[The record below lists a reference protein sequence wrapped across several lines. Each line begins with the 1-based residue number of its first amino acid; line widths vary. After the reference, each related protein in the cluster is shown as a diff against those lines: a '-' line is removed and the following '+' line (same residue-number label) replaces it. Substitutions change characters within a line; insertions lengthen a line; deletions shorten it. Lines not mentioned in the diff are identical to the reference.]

1 MLSAIIKGVF
11 CNRNDNIHSSDM
23 STPPMKNGK
32 NLFIY
37 TSLALG
43 VAAALNSGAAFAGEP
58 VTPIQHVIVVIGENV
73 SFDTLF
79 GAYKPP
85 KGQSIKNLLSQ
96 GIIKAD
102 GTPGVNYAR
111 ALQREGSNLTDAYTA
126 RPVRGNAYATLP
138 QPLQTGILDPSTLQ
152 FQAPVPDMRFPTD
165 LANGPFQ
172 ITKYVPYGSANS
184 ATGDPVHRFFQ
195 MWQQTG
201 GNNINHSLF
210 TWVATTVGTGGDNG
224 ANGPKPNDAQQG
236 GELMGFFNMSA
247 GDAPVF
253 NQLAK
258 DYALSDNF
266 HQFIMGGTGANFF
279 AVATGDVAVYNDA
292 GALATPPANQI
303 ENPNPQ
309 AGTENFYTQDGYAG
323 GSYVNCSNA
332 QQPGVKSILKV
343 LKANKRAS
351 NCENGAFYLVN
362 NYDVPYNVDGTAKA
376 LGADKFVYP
385 PQTVPTIGEALSAKD
400 VSWKWY
406 TAGRDAGDIL
416 NDELYPF
423 VRAAVD
429 AQVPTTIPEPDRT
442 QIVDAK
448 TYATTQT
455 VVYNSIGDPLNASS
469 NVVNT
474 PVLRDH
480 LKGMETFLNDVN
492 NETLPAVSFV
502 VPKNLVSG
510 HPGYSAPVRYELFI
524 KDLVDSVQAKPALW
538 ANTAII
544 ITTDEGG
551 GYFDTGFIQNLDF
564 FGDGPRIPFLVVSP
578 YAKKGYVDHVYH
590 DHASILKFIE
600 HNWGLQ
606 PLSARSRDNL
616 PNPVSGSHPYR
627 PANQPAIGDLTSLFD
642 FSVKN

>member
-1 MLSAIIKGVF
+1 MKG
-11 CNRNDNIHSSDM
+11 NYS
-23 STPPMKNGK
+23 
-32 NLFIY
+32 FIY
-37 TSLALG
+37 SALAL
-43 VAAALNSGAAFAGEP
+43 VTAAAINSSAAFAGGP

-73 SFDTLF
+73 SFDTLY

-85 KGQSIKNLLSQ
+85 KGQSIKNLLSR

-102 GTPGVNYAR
+102 GTPGPNYAKT
-111 ALQREGSNLTDAYTA
+111 LQREGSNPTDKYTA
-126 RPVRGNAYATLP
+126 RPLRGTAYATLP
-138 QPLQTGILDPSTLQ
+138 QPLQTGILNPAT
-152 FQAPVPDMRFPTD
+152 FQYQDAIPDTRFPAD
-165 LANGPFQ
+165 LPNGSFQ

-201 GNNINHSLF
+201 GNNLEHSLF

-224 ANGPKPNDAQQG
+224 ANGPKPGDAQQG
-236 GELMGFFNMSA
+236 GELMGFFNMSQ

-253 NQLAK
+253 HQLAK
-258 DYALSDNF
+258 NYALSDNY

-279 AVATGDVAVYNDA
+279 SIATADVAVYNNA

-309 AGTENFYTQDGYAG
+309 AGTENFYTQDGYSG
-323 GSYVNCSNA
+323 GSYVNCSDA
-332 QQPGVKSILKV
+332 KQPGIRSILKI
-343 LKANKRAS
+343 LKTQNRAS

-362 NYDVPYNVDGTAKA
+362 NYDIPYNVDGTAKA

-406 TAGRDAGDIL
+406 SAGRDAGDIL
-416 NDELYPF
+416 NDGLYPLIHSL
-423 VRAAVD
+423 VNS
-429 AQVPTTIPEPDRT
+429 QVPTTIPEPNRT
-442 QIVDAK
+442 QLVDAT
-448 TYATTQT
+448 TYSQTQT

-474 PVLRDH
+474 PALRKH
-480 LKGMETFLNDVN
+480 LKGMETFLADVS

-502 VPKNLVSG
+502 VPKNLISG
-510 HPGYSAPVRYELFI
+510 HPGYSAPVLYELFI
-524 KDLVDSVQAKPALW
+524 NDLINTVQAKPALW

-600 HNWGLQ
+600 YNWGLQ
-606 PLSARSRDNL
+606 PLSSRSRDNL
-616 PNPVSGSHPYR
+616 PNPVNGSNPYR
-627 PANQPAIGDLTSLFD
+627 PANQPAIGDLTTLFD